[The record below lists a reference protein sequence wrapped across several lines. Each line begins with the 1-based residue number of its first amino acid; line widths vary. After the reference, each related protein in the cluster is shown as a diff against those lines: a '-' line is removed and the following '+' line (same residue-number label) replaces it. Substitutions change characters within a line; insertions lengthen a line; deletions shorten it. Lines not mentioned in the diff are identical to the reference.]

1 MEKTARRAASARGRG
16 AAGGGSG
23 IRGVARKDFAAVT
36 TDLAAEQGGIRDGRR
51 AEDADAHAGNGR
63 ADSDGS
69 DARNTASLN
78 GDGAVARGGATAD
91 GGRASEDCAGAGSAV
106 EKRAAVA
113 SRGLSREDNATVLD
127 GAEAAHDPRVGHSAV
142 VHDPP
147 AVEGLAHGGN
157 AVIHDSA
164 SANSAEPRGA
174 APGRIDSASRN
185 DGATSNGAT
194 VEDCSAAGRGEAL
207 RGAAGSRVAAG
218 RAAAVM
224 HDSAANGRVVSD
236 GAEVGYHSTSSD
248 AAVMHGSA
256 SAGNAEVGA
265 AAVMHDPASAN
276 STDVSRAA
284 AVIHETPESDSAP
297 GGDEASAAPAHIEP
311 SARPKP
317 RGRWWRGFTGSVAA
331 GMAVLA
337 VGVLVVGVLCL
348 VNGASGP
355 GVLKLVGHPV
365 AAVIVLALQRIAD
378 RRVGK
383 VAALAGAGVL
393 VVAGVAFGVLW
404 WF

>member
-1 MEKTARRAASARGRG
+1 M
-16 AAGGGSG
+16 
-23 IRGVARKDFAAVT
+23 T

-78 GDGAVARGGATAD
+78 GDGAVARGGATSD

-113 SRGLSREDNATVLD
+113 SRGFSREDNATVLD

-147 AVEGLAHGGN
+147 AVEGLAHGEN

-164 SANSAEPRGA
+164 SANSTEPGGA
-174 APGRIDSASRN
+174 AAGRVDSASRN
-185 DGATSNGAT
+185 DGATLNGEA
-194 VEDCSAAGRGEAL
+194 VEDRLTAGRGEAL
-207 RGAAGSRVAAG
+207 REAGSRVAAG
-218 RAAAVM
+218 RAPVVM
-224 HDSAANGRVVSD
+224 HDPAANGRVVSD

-248 AAVMHGSA
+248 AAVMHDSA

-265 AAVMHDPASAN
+265 AAVMHDSASAN

-284 AVIHETPESDSAP
+284 AVIHETPEQGSAT
-297 GGDEASAAPAHIEP
+297 GGREASTAPAHIEP